1 MMSSL
6 FIVGI
11 PRITGTMEV
20 FDSYPAICF
29 AYTVG
34 IKRTCFM
41 KNHQIFWNISVS
53 GPETEEEK
61 EENDIEDEEKEN
73 KNQLLFFK
81 DFKSFLIVLKEYYFL
96 CMVRCYQ

>member
-29 AYTVG
+29 AYTIG
-34 IKRTCFM
+34 TKKHFLWEIKYFE
-41 KNHQIFWNISVS
+41 IFFSEWAWAWR
-53 GPETEEEK
+53 GDRGEQHWRWGEGK
-61 EENDIEDEEKEN
+61 
-73 KNQLLFFK
+73 
-81 DFKSFLIVLKEYYFL
+81 
-96 CMVRCYQ
+96 